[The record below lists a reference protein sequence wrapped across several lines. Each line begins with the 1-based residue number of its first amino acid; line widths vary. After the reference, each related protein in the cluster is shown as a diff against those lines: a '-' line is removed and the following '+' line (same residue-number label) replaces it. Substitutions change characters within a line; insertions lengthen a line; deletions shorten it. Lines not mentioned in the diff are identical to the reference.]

1 MIKFNSPTEINKENA
16 GEPYIHRNWKHFK
29 QNSNV
34 KTSDITNI
42 YTEQARLAKDRFKT
56 SLGGVE
62 DSEMANIINSVVG
75 LYSMW
80 NSSSTEATAQ
90 QVLMA
95 DIKKTVEDMNDSNLY
110 TTLHHK
116 NIENVLS
123 DVDKLNEACEK
134 QKEVIDGIEGFDKR
148 IAEYYTD
155 TIGKSVSSFNTKQ
168 TISVEGF
175 SSLTNTAKVGK
186 SIQNWKSNWEL
197 AEKALTK
204 AKSRGSVQKTIT
216 VKDETKVKNK
226 SSKKVS
232 KLVGDTIGHMNN
244 VKGEILEVGLTALL
258 RGSLDELMK
267 DFGATNG
274 TITPLGEGKVT
285 DPTSGKKVTRKT
297 DVGLSFELGKN
308 NLKVDIGFS
317 AKAQFTQESSKKR
330 TSFLRS
336 NYETVMKKAN
346 TLGTDIEYQLNNL
359 IAHGKYRESIQLRK
373 LVAAYASLQSIGG
386 IRGSDEVYFIVY
398 LDKIITLP
406 DLLTSMGS
414 NFNSM
419 LSLDINKKNLKVEKR
434 MTTAWIRSHNTT
446 ESIRR
451 LVTSVTG

>member
-1 MIKFNSPTEINKENA
+1 MITLSSPTVINEANA
-16 GEPYIHRNWKHFK
+16 GEPYIHRNWGHFK
-29 QNSNV
+29 QNFNV

-42 YTEQARLAKDRFKT
+42 YTEQAGLAKARFRT
-56 SLGGVE
+56 SLGGVK
-62 DSEMANIINSVVG
+62 DNEMANIVNSVVG

-90 QVLMA
+90 QILMA
-95 DIKKTVEDMNDSNLY
+95 DIQKTVRDMNDSNLY

-148 IAEYYTD
+148 IAEYYAD
-155 TIGKSVSSFNTKQ
+155 TIGQSVSSFNTKQ
-168 TISVEGF
+168 AISVEGF

-197 AEKALTK
+197 AEKALAK
-204 AKSRGSVQKTIT
+204 AKSSGSVQKTIT
-216 VKDETKVKNK
+216 IKDNTEAKNK
-226 SSKKVS
+226 SKKVS

-244 VKGEILEVGLTALL
+244 VKGEILEVGLTSLL

-274 TITPLGEGKVT
+274 TITQLGEGKVT

-308 NLKVDIGFS
+308 NLKVNIGFS
-317 AKAQFTQESSKKR
+317 AKAQFAQESPKKR

-336 NYETVMKKAN
+336 NDEITMKKADA
-346 TLGTDIEYQLNNL
+346 LGTDIEYQLNNL
-359 IAHGKYRESIQLRK
+359 IAHGKYSESIQLRK

-386 IRGSDEVYFIVY
+386 IKGDDEVYFIVY

-406 DLLTSMGS
+406 DLLINMGS

-419 LSLDINKKNLKVEKR
+419 LNLDINKRNLKVEKR
-434 MTTAWIRSHNTT
+434 MTTNWLRSHNTT
-446 ESIRR
+446 KSIRK